1 MTLAGIVA
9 VGSLPLAAVPS
20 TPSCLLRPWLQII
33 PLNFLFGLLFG
44 KTWRI
49 HRLLNN
55 KQLKAI
61 KVKESAVF
69 FVAFLLILPEIA
81 IHGLYFLLA
90 PPTLSEKKVLNDF
103 TFVNTCAS
111 NPSYKHMF
119 DSLHLVYGALILILG
134 CYVARKSA
142 ALTTLFNEVS
152 GAILFQCLRLS
163 RWRPSGGK
171 TVAFLRAYDTY

>member
-1 MTLAGIVA
+1 
-9 VGSLPLAAVPS
+9 
-20 TPSCLLRPWLQII
+20 
-33 PLNFLFGLLFG
+33 
-44 KTWRI
+44 
-49 HRLLNN
+49 
-55 KQLKAI
+55 
-61 KVKESAVF
+61 
-69 FVAFLLILPEIA
+69 
-81 IHGLYFLLA
+81 
-90 PPTLSEKKVLNDF
+90 LSEKKVLNDF

-111 NPSYKHMF
+111 NPSYKHIF